1 MSQSIFDEYDIFK
14 TMHPVKGE
22 VMKELCGQYGADCV
36 PHVAEYVKAMKEAAP
51 LIMAAGSRLQS
62 QNLSF
67 TPEEVSVLMEILTK
81 DMSPE
86 DRAKVEMMKNIV
98 RKKR

>member
-1 MSQSIFDEYDIFK
+1 MSRSIFDEYDIFK
-14 TMHPVKGE
+14 TMHPVKVE
-22 VMKELCGQYGADCV
+22 VMKELVNSVNGKG
-36 PHVAEYVKAMKEAAP
+36 MKEAAP

-81 DMSPE
+81 DMSPK

>member
-1 MSQSIFDEYDIFK
+1 MSRSIFDEYDIFK
-14 TMHPVKGE
+14 TMHPVKVE
-22 VMKELCGQYGADCV
+22 VMKEL
-36 PHVAEYVKAMKEAAP
+36 VKNMQGRQMKEAAP
-51 LIMAAGSRLQS
+51 LLMAAGSRLQG

-86 DRAKVEMMKNIV
+86 EKARVEMMKNIV